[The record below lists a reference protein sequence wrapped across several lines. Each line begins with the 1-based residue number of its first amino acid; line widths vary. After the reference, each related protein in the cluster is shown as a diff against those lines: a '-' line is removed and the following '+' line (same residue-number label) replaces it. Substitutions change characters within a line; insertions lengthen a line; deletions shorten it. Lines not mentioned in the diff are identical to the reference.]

1 MDLHALLAGVSWG
14 KVALLTVLSFAF
26 GALWHSPLMFGPVWL
41 KEIQPYTKPRGGALA
56 ALVAAA
62 AAAHLAL
69 LIALGAL
76 VGSGSSTAR
85 GLQVG
90 LGVALFF
97 VTTTLGATY
106 LFAARSLRLFL
117 IDAGFYLVFLALAG
131 VVLAY

>member
-1 MDLHALLAGVSWG
+1 MDLLGAQASVDWGDVAILA
-14 KVALLTVLSFAF
+14 VLSLVL
-26 GALWHSPLMFGPVWL
+26 GALWHSPLMFGPIWL
-41 KEIQPYTKPRGGALA
+41 GEVRRLERPRGGALA
-56 ALVAAA
+56 ALAAGGAALHFAVLVAMS
-62 AAAHLAL
+62 
-69 LIALGAL
+69 IL
-76 VGSGSSTAR
+76 VDSASTTTR